1 MRILLFNIVV
11 AAVGF
16 TTTNC
21 VVSPSDVSCS
31 LCDQQQRQRRQ
42 HKSEMNKLNNTLE
55 LQKSKEGRLQS
66 HIQSL
71 EKQIT
76 DMVNDYESRLQ
87 DAFYDNM

>member
-1 MRILLFNIVV
+1 MRECKKEL
-11 AAVGF
+11 
-16 TTTNC
+16 
-21 VVSPSDVSCS
+21 D
-31 LCDQQQRQRRQ
+31 RQRRKY
-42 HKSEMNKLNNTLE
+42 KSEMNKFANTVE

-87 DAFYDNM
+87 DAFYDDM